1 MRYTFA
7 AALCLFTS
15 LTGSSLAYAQETTPP
30 ADGQTLVTIAT
41 RQSPDLASVVTGGVT
56 STTGPQTAF
65 AARYASLTASL
76 ISSYSSQGATT
87 ADLAAMLGISDLSVL
102 SADAGVIGEKFGDG
116 SFQDIYLNQS
126 GVGGIVAITGSS
138 WANQLAQ
145 ARSGMTLP
153 DGSALDFSA
162 SSRVLGT
169 LLAGATSTMAASFP
183 SFNFDLSAAPGAA
196 WESALAKTAKD
207 AATPGKVSGLDA
219 CAAAMLQV
227 AGTGKAATS
236 FKGCGA
242 GLSACVATGAYFHD
256 KLVGDVATSGVLP
269 PSDFNQLQPWQREA
283 LSKASP
289 TAAGALKGTTTGC
302 GATAAVAKTV
312 NTSVPG
318 TWGSLGA
325 TNNSASQSNIPSG
338 WGGLGN

>member
-1 MRYTFA
+1 MRYIFTA
-7 AALCLFTS
+7 GLCLITS
-15 LTGSSLAYAQETTPP
+15 LTGSSMAHAQEPTPP
-30 ADGQTLVTIAT
+30 TDGQTIVTIAT
-41 RQSPDLASVVTGGVT
+41 RQSPDLTSVVSGGVT
-56 STTGPQTAF
+56 TTTGPQTAF
-65 AARYASLTASL
+65 SARYASLTASL

-87 ADLAAMLGISDLSVL
+87 ADLAAMLGITDLGIL
-102 SADAGVIGEKFGDG
+102 SADASTIGAKFGDG

-126 GVGGIVAITGSS
+126 GVGGVVAITGSN

-145 ARSGMTLP
+145 ARAGMTLP
-153 DGSALDFSA
+153 DGSTLDFDA

-183 SFNFDLSAAPGAA
+183 SFNFDLSATPGAA

-207 AATPGKVSGLDA
+207 AATPGKVSGMDA

-227 AGTGKAATS
+227 AGTGKAASS

-242 GLSACVATGAYFHD
+242 GLSSCVATGAYFHD

-269 PSDFNQLQPWQREA
+269 PSDFNQLQPWQRAA
-283 LSKASP
+283 LSKSSP
-289 TAAGALKGTTTGC
+289 TAAGALKGTSTGC

-312 NTSVPG
+312 GTSIPG
-318 TWGSLGA
+318 TWGSLGS
-325 TNNSASQSNIPSG
+325 TNNSSSQSNIPSG
-338 WGGLGN
+338 WGGLGS

>member
-1 MRYTFA
+1 MRYTFT

-15 LTGSSLAYAQETTPP
+15 LTGVSSARAQETTPP
-30 ADGQTLVTIAT
+30 TSGPPLVTIAT
-41 RQSPDLASVVTGGVT
+41 RQNLDLTGVAGGAVTT
-56 STTGPQTAF
+56 TTGPQNAF

-76 ISSYSSQGATT
+76 ISSYAAQGATT
-87 ADLAAMLGISDLSVL
+87 ADLAGALGIQDLSL
-102 SADAGVIGEKFGDG
+102 LTADATAIGAKFGDEN
-116 SFQDIYLNQS
+116 FQDIYLNQT
-126 GVGGIVAITGSS
+126 GVGGLVAITGSN

-145 ARSGMTLP
+145 ARAGMTLS
-153 DGSALDFSA
+153 DGAALDFSA
-162 SSRVLGT
+162 SSRALGT

-207 AATPGKVSGLDA
+207 AATPGKVSGMDA

-227 AGTGKAATS
+227 AGTGKATSS

-242 GLSACVATGAYFHD
+242 GLSSCVATGAYFHD
-256 KLVGDVATSGVLP
+256 KLVSDVATSGVLP

-283 LSKASP
+283 LSKSSP
-289 TAAGALKGTTTGC
+289 TAAGALKGTSTGC
-302 GATAAVAKTV
+302 GAGATVAKTV
-312 NTSVPG
+312 SASIPG
-318 TWGSLGA
+318 SWGSLGST
-325 TNNSASQSNIPSG
+325 TNSSSQSNIPSG